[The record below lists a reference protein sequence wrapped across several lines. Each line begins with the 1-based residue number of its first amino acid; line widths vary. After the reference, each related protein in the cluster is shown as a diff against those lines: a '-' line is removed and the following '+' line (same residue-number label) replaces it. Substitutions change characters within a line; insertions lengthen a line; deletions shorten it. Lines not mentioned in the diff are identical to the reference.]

1 MRIRPA
7 VVVLALAITAASAS
21 GQIIRPG
28 ATFQSQTWASVG
40 VGVLQTQNVE
50 DWATTTE
57 WDFGTVVQWRASLER
72 TLRNGGSIGLAGAL
86 ARPSLAYDGTGCA
99 PCEARANLFQ
109 ILAAFRVG
117 GGSGFHQVIELHAG
131 VTGFSNFRRDADD
144 EQLAPNETVLDP
156 TFSIGYG
163 FGYGLGQNSQIA
175 VVQEYGAMLHRND
188 RAPSGANTLRT
199 MSATRF
205 GFRLALGR

>member
-1 MRIRPA
+1 MRIRHA
-7 VVVLALAITAASAS
+7 LLVLAVAFTATSAS

-28 ATFQSQTWASVG
+28 QGFQSQTWASVG
-40 VGVLQTQNVE
+40 VGVLQTQVVE

-86 ARPSLAYDGTGCA
+86 ARPTLAYDGVGCA
-99 PCEARANLFQ
+99 PCDARANLFQ
-109 ILAAFRVG
+109 ILAAFRVAG
-117 GGSGFHQVIELHAG
+117 GTGFHQVIELHAG
-131 VTGFSNFRRDADD
+131 VTGFSNFRRDLDD
-144 EQLAPNETVLDP
+144 ARLEPDETVLDP

-163 FGYGLGQNSQIA
+163 FGYGFGASSQITL
-175 VVQEYGAMLHRND
+175 VQEYGAMLHRND

-199 MSATRF
+199 LRATRI
-205 GFRLALGR
+205 GLRVGLGR